1 MKKAIF
7 FDIDGTLINC
17 LNDITDITPRVK
29 ESIKALQN
37 AGNYIFIATG
47 RPYAF
52 ISKKLLEFGFDGF
65 VLTNGA
71 QVIVGNEVIYKQQ
84 INKDSI
90 KKMVGNFEK
99 FDIQY
104 ILQGDVYSYM
114 KKRYKELYSYY
125 DSFRISRKYIKTE
138 YNINNIDVYKMEMLC
153 SNKDAAEYCL
163 SLQDKEFDCSHNI
176 SGNIFEIYSKKNTKA
191 SGIMRALAHLNV
203 SIENSYAFGD
213 GKNDIEMLEAVGC
226 GIAMGNASDNVKT
239 HAKRVT
245 CEVDND
251 GVAVGIE
258 QFVNLKL

>member
-1 MKKAIF
+1 
-7 FDIDGTLINC
+7 
-17 LNDITDITPRVK
+17 
-29 ESIKALQN
+29 
-37 AGNYIFIATG
+37 
-47 RPYAF
+47 
-52 ISKKLLEFGFDGF
+52 
-65 VLTNGA
+65 
-71 QVIVGNEVIYKQQ
+71 
-84 INKDSI
+84 
-90 KKMVGNFEK
+90 MVGNFEK

>member
-84 INKDSI
+84 INKR
-90 KKMVGNFEK
+90 F
-99 FDIQY
+99 Y
-104 ILQGDVYSYM
+104 
-114 KKRYKELYSYY
+114 
-125 DSFRISRKYIKTE
+125 
-138 YNINNIDVYKMEMLC
+138 
-153 SNKDAAEYCL
+153 
-163 SLQDKEFDCSHNI
+163 
-176 SGNIFEIYSKKNTKA
+176 KKN
-191 SGIMRALAHLNV
+191 GW
-203 SIENSYAFGD
+203 
-213 GKNDIEMLEAVGC
+213 
-226 GIAMGNASDNVKT
+226 
-239 HAKRVT
+239 
-245 CEVDND
+245 
-251 GVAVGIE
+251 
-258 QFVNLKL
+258 